1 MILKLSLQ
9 ILSETKKTRNT
20 KLATQRTEQ
29 AEHSE
34 LQHCGNTVHR
44 TGGTRQKDT
53 FGSFLTTDVSSVL
66 GNAGKNPEK
75 PDYGR
80 FCVGKP
86 TVREKTRLERAANF

>member
-1 MILKLSLQ
+1 M
-9 ILSETKKTRNT
+9 RNT
-20 KLATQRTEQ
+20 AHRTGGTQ
-29 AEHSE
+29 E

-66 GNAGKNPEK
+66 GNAGKCREMPGNAGKNPEK

-80 FCVGKP
+80 FCVEKP